1 MGKYLIKRILFSIL
15 SLIVVVG
22 IVMLLV
28 YTAIHRNVIFQ
39 TDDLWNKKNLNDRT
53 MYEYSLY
60 QKYGYLTYVEFGNFL
75 KAKYE
80 AQFGPEYDKQKEYVD
95 DLASIKKADTYEQNA
110 SVQEFK
116 AKYEGMGY
124 KVIYLEPVTYKNGRQ
139 KPGGRPYLI
148 AVEEKS
154 VFSRL
159 WNYFTHVITF
169 ESTSDVKDPALTD
182 RYVRLEKDPYS
193 GLFALVGSGTQHKYL
208 LYFDNDFPFIH
219 QNWMHFNLGTSYTT
233 YRGEEITTVV
243 SRPTGHLVKSDLTFP
258 KWLGTG
264 RTESTATD
272 IHSLTYN
279 MGELS
284 AADNDRYNDKY
295 TVASYVYSGLT
306 PIGNSFVIGIV
317 ATVIAYVLGIMIG
330 ITMAR
335 HKDKLVDHL
344 GNAYIVFV
352 TAVPSLAYIFIVA
365 SVGTQV
371 FHLPLKFATAKVKFL
386 AYIMPTIS
394 LSLGAIGSE
403 MKWTRRYMI
412 DQMNSD
418 YVKFARA
425 EGMSEREI
433 YNIHIA
439 RNAMIYIVQGIP
451 ASILFALTGAL
462 LTERVYGVPGVGGIM
477 ITAINAHDNAVIVAM
492 TLILTSISIAG
503 QILGDLLLAKY
514 DPRISLSTDSGGG
527 RK

>member
-1 MGKYLIKRILFSIL
+1 MGKYLVKRILFSIL

-60 QKYGYLTYVEFGNFL
+60 QKYGYLTYVDFGNFL

-124 KVIYLEPVTYKNGRQ
+124 KIVYLEPQNYKNGRM
-139 KPGGRPYLI
+139 KPGGRAYLI

-159 WNYFTHVITF
+159 WNYFTHIISF

-193 GLFALVGSGTQHKYL
+193 GLFAVVGSGTQHKYL
-208 LYFDNDFPFIH
+208 LYFDSSFPFIH
-219 QNWMHFNLGTSYTT
+219 QNWIHFNLGTSYTT
-233 YRGEEITTVV
+233 YRGQEITEVIDIN
-243 SRPTGHLVKSDLTFP
+243 TGSLVTSKLQYP
-258 KWLGTG
+258 KWLGTD
-264 RTESTATD
+264 RYEETATD
-272 IHSLTYN
+272 IHTVKYN
-279 MGELS
+279 PGELS
-284 AADNDRYNDKY
+284 TAQQERFTDKY
-295 TVASYVYSGLT
+295 TEASYRYSGLT
-306 PIGNSFVIGIV
+306 PVGNSFVIGIV
-317 ATVIAYVLGIMIG
+317 ATVIAYVLGIMLG

-335 HKDKLVDHL
+335 HKDSLIDHL

-394 LSLGAIGSE
+394 MSLGAIGAE
-403 MKWTRRYMI
+403 MKWTRRFMI
-412 DQMNSD
+412 DQVNSD

-425 EGMSEREI
+425 EGMSEGEI

-439 RNAMIYIVQGIP
+439 RNAMIFIVQGIP

-462 LTERVYGVPGVGGIM
+462 LTERVYGIPGVGGIM
-477 ITAINAHDNAVIVAM
+477 ITAINQHDNAVIVAM
-492 TLILTSISIAG
+492 TLILTAISIAG

-514 DPRISLSTDSGGG
+514 DPRISLSSDSGGG

>member
-1 MGKYLIKRILFSIL
+1 MGKYLVKRILFSIL

-39 TDDLWNKKNLNDRT
+39 TDDKWNKTSLNDRT
-53 MYEYSLY
+53 MYEYKLY

-80 AQFGPEYDKQKEYVD
+80 KQFGPEYDKQKEYLD
-95 DLASIKKADTYEQNA
+95 DVASLKKADTYEQNA

-124 KVIYLEPVTYKNGRQ
+124 KIVYLEPKNYRNGRM
-139 KPGGRPYLI
+139 KPGGRAYLI

-159 WNYFTHVITF
+159 WNYFTHIISF
-169 ESTSDVKDPALTD
+169 ETTSDVEDPKLTD

-193 GLFALVGSGTQHKYL
+193 GLFAVVGSGTQHKYL

-233 YRGEEITTVV
+233 YRDQEITDVV
-243 SRPTGHLVKSDLTFP
+243 DVATGNQVKSLLQYP
-258 KWLGTG
+258 KWLGTD
-264 RTESTATD
+264 RYEETATD
-272 IHSLTYN
+272 IHTVKYN
-279 MGELS
+279 PGTLI
-284 AADNDRYNDKY
+284 AAETERYNDKY
-295 TVASYVYSGLT
+295 TAASYHLSGLT

-344 GNAYIVFV
+344 GNAYVVFV

-451 ASILFALTGAL
+451 SSILFALTGAL
-462 LTERVYGVPGVGGIM
+462 LTERVYGVPGVGGLM
-477 ITAINAHDNAVIVAM
+477 ITAINQHDNAVIVAM